1 MCLDYVACKLI
12 LSRRFIFTFTLSFF
26 PLPSSSP
33 HFSFSLPPYLPL
45 TFPNSFAVTTI
56 WTSGTWTRTSLICSS
71 HPMGIIGISKI
82 WLPSSKNLVHF
93 LLMRLWV
100 CFTTSLGLQFKSHNS
115 SDRSAVVLVW
125 LSLLESEVREAWL
138 LLQVLKALS
147 LVLAPILI
155 GSPIPGC
162 HCPILD
168 QISVGL
174 RFHHCSLLLCC
185 SRLGGALWT
194 SF

>member
-1 MCLDYVACKLI
+1 MWPV
-12 LSRRFIFTFTLSFF
+12 SSFWVGD
-26 PLPSSSP
+26 
-33 HFSFSLPPYLPL
+33 SFSLSLSLSFPSLPL
-45 TFPNSFAVTTI
+45 LPISLSPFLLIYLWPSLIVLQLLPSVLLAL
-56 WTSGTWTRTSLICSS
+56 GLEPGLICSS